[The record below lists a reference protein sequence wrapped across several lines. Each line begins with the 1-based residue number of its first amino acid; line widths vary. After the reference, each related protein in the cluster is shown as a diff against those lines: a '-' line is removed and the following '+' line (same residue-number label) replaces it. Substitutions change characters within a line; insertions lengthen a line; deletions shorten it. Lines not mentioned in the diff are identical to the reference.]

1 MKKRKI
7 LLTLLLSAAIVASAA
22 ACGTSKP
29 SVSVSSTPSVVS
41 SDTISNESLLNE
53 KKIFDYDKVC
63 KNIKLGD
70 RAINIPF
77 SVKDLGMAY
86 SIDYDNAYYTKNDD
100 STYNVAFDI
109 YHNSI
114 KVLDAQICNLSKEYK
129 EDNKNFD
136 DIDINVYIQKEIP
149 KNNELLTIYGISI
162 GDNIDKTVELFGES
176 HETITDNTGGSYNYY
191 KDNSDKNKSATFIYE
206 DKHIYYM
213 IYMYW

>member
-1 MKKRKI
+1 MFCEPINGSHYI
-7 LLTLLLSAAIVASAA
+7 LS
-22 ACGTSKP
+22 
-29 SVSVSSTPSVVS
+29 
-41 SDTISNESLLNE
+41 
-53 KKIFDYDKVC
+53 
-63 KNIKLGD
+63 
-70 RAINIPF
+70 
-77 SVKDLGMAY
+77 
-86 SIDYDNAYYTKNDD
+86 
-100 STYNVAFDI
+100 DI

-213 IYMYW
+213 IYMY

>member
-1 MKKRKI
+1 M
-7 LLTLLLSAAIVASAA
+7 LSAAIVASAA

-86 SIDYDNAYYTKNDD
+86 SIDYDNAYYTKMMIVHIMLLLIFIIIPLRYLMHK
-100 STYNVAFDI
+100 SVI
-109 YHNSI
+109 YRKSI
-114 KVLDAQICNLSKEYK
+114 KKIIK
-129 EDNKNFD
+129 
-136 DIDINVYIQKEIP
+136 I
-149 KNNELLTIYGISI
+149 LTI
-162 GDNIDKTVELFGES
+162 
-176 HETITDNTGGSYNYY
+176 
-191 KDNSDKNKSATFIYE
+191 
-206 DKHIYYM
+206 
-213 IYMYW
+213 